1 MKPLLLAVALLAIGG
16 CEMVVDHGGAT
27 VHETQ
32 SVDLDK
38 SEMARVEIK
47 MGAGEL
53 EVTGGSSKLM
63 DADFTYNVAS
73 WKPIV
78 KYTSSGFRGQL
89 TVDQPHGVHAGGS
102 HMTYQWNLRLNNDL
116 PLDVVTH
123 LGAGTARMNLG
134 GVSLRSLEV
143 NMGVGELRLD
153 LTGKPQ
159 RDYNVKING
168 GVGQATVFLPNNVGI
183 VATAHGGIG
192 DINVRGLDKR
202 NGTWI
207 NSAHENAPVT
217 IHIDVSG
224 GIGQIQL
231 IAE

>member
-1 MKPLLLAVALLAIGG
+1 MKPALFAVLLLALGG
-16 CEMVVDHGGAT
+16 CDMVVDHAGPT
-27 VHETQ
+27 VHDTQ
-32 SVDLDK
+32 SIDLDK

-53 EVTGGSSKLM
+53 ELNGGSPKLL
-63 DADFTYNVAS
+63 DADFTYNVAA
-73 WKPIV
+73 WKPEV

-89 TVDQPHGVHAGGS
+89 TIEQPRGVHSGG
-102 HMTYQWNLRLNNDL
+102 HVTYQWNLRLNNDL
-116 PLDVVTH
+116 PLDIVTH

-143 NMGVGELRLD
+143 NVGVGELRLD

-168 GVGQATVFLPNNVGI
+168 GVGQATVFLPNTVGI
-183 VATAHGGIG
+183 VANAHGGIG
-192 DINVRGLDKR
+192 DINVRGLEKR
-202 NGTWI
+202 NGSWI
-207 NSAHENAPVT
+207 NAAHENAPVT
-217 IHIDVSG
+217 IHIDVNG
-224 GIGQIQL
+224 GVGQIQL